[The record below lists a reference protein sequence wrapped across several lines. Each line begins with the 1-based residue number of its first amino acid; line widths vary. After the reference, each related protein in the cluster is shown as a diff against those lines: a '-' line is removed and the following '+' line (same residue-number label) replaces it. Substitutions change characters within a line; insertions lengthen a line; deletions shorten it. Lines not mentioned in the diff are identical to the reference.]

1 MGVRYEVKEEKGKYQ
16 VRQIDDKY
24 DHLYSEW
31 DSKELADYECTRLQ
45 KMYDSYEAGERVELL
60 PYIREWNGAKDKG
73 FSEVGAKIEIS
84 KIKKVFPEYNWEVV
98 KYYVNDRRS
107 IKPVEKFKLK
117 GTLKNK
123 EF

>member
-1 MGVRYEVKEEKGKYQ
+1 MSVRYEVKEEKGKYQ

-31 DSKELADYECTRLQ
+31 DNKEVADYECTRLQ
-45 KMYDSYEAGERVELL
+45 KMYDSFKQGKKLVLS
-60 PYIREWNGAKDKG
+60 PYNKEWDGLKGKG

-84 KIKKVFPEYNWEVV
+84 KMKKAMPEYNWEII
-98 KYYVNDRRS
+98 KYYVKDGRS
-107 IKPVEKFKLK
+107 IKPIEKFKLK